1 MKTSTLSRAGLAAS
15 SAGITSAAAI
25 SAAFGQQPATSDQP
39 QSLETVVVTDQRLA
53 IHLLPETLLDTPQ
66 SVNVVPA
73 RVIREQGVNN
83 LQDALKNVPGIT
95 LNAGEGGTHGD
106 LVNLRGFP
114 AGDDY
119 FLDGLRDTGLYSRDT
134 FDYESLEVLK
144 GPASTLF
151 GRGTTGGV
159 INQVSKSP
167 QLYPI
172 TDFALTGGT
181 NAEIRGTADINYLLG
196 DILDDTAA
204 VRLNLMGQRNNI
216 VGRNFARTQKWGMAP
231 SFAYGL
237 GTNTVW
243 TLQFLHEQEN
253 SIPDSGIPFLF
264 GEPAPVSHRATYSL
278 PADDRFKTDVEVV
291 TGKVTH
297 TFDQV
302 FSVSQ
307 QLRYGSYWFD
317 SRQTNPIY
325 GSANCFA
332 DTAAAYYYAGG
343 PLCANLP
350 AAVAAQPT
358 GRFNPLFPAV
368 GTPLSAISVERDRP
382 SSKGTIA
389 TMMSESDLNAEFAT
403 GIIRHHASIGIE
415 ADKESASLTRFA
427 NQNSVIVPTPL
438 LAPDPFEGFP
448 GTQTT
453 VTSRPITKT
462 GTLGLFATD
471 TMDIGAHWSLVGAIR
486 FDHFGARYDQDI
498 GSRPGHFTHTDNIG
512 SPRAALVYKPDA
524 ESSLYFSY
532 GTSFN
537 PSAESLSLAA
547 SNQGLG
553 PERDHTYEVGGKI
566 NVLDGQLGLTAA
578 AFNTVKTNARIS
590 DPLNPG
596 LQTLAGTERING
608 TEFGAQGYLTENW
621 ELIAGYTYLAPR
633 AVGLIAAGVP
643 GPIPNV
649 ARNQANLWT
658 VYDFDWG
665 VHVGGGLNWMGHRE
679 AATDALSD
687 PGRIVTAQ
695 LPSYVTL
702 DAMVSYALNDKLTFQ
717 LNAYNL
723 GNEFYY
729 ATSYD
734 TRPNENHV
742 VPGAGRTFL
751 LTALLSL

>member
-1 MKTSTLSRAGLAAS
+1 MTRTVLSRAGLGIS
-15 SAGITSAAAI
+15 SASLASAATI
-25 SAAFGQQPATSDQP
+25 SAAFGQQVAANDQTR
-39 QSLETVVVTDQRLA
+39 SLETVTVTDQRVS
-53 IHLLPETLLDTPQ
+53 IGLLPEKVLDTPQ
-66 SVNVVPA
+66 SVNVIPA
-73 RVIREQGVNN
+73 QVMKEQGVTN

-151 GRGTTGGV
+151 GRGTTGGA

-167 QLYPI
+167 QLYPVM
-172 TDFALTGGT
+172 DFALTGGT
-181 NAEIRGTADINYLLG
+181 NGEARGTADMNYVLDDLV
-196 DILDDTAA
+196 DDTAA
-204 VRLNLMGQRNNI
+204 ARLNLMGQRNNF
-216 VGRNFARTQKWGMAP
+216 VGRNFARTQKWGAAP

-237 GTNTVW
+237 GTDTVW
-243 TLQFLHEQEN
+243 TLQYLHEQED

-264 GEPAPVSHRATYSL
+264 GTPAPVDHRAAYSL

-291 TGKVTH
+291 TGKVKH
-297 TFDQV
+297 KFDDV
-302 FSVSQ
+302 FSVSEQ
-307 QLRYGSYWFD
+307 VRYGSYWFD

-325 GSANCFA
+325 GGANCF
-332 DTAAAYYYAGG
+332 TNTSSPYYFSGG
-343 PLCANLP
+343 ALCSSLP
-350 AAVAAQPT
+350 AASRKPT
-358 GRFNPLFPAV
+358 TVFNPLFPTA
-368 GTPLSAISVERDRP
+368 GTPLSAIFIERDRP

-389 TMMSESDLNAEFAT
+389 TLMSETDLNADFET
-403 GIIRHHASIGIE
+403 GFIQHHATVGVEVDNE
-415 ADKESASLTRFA
+415 AASLTRFA
-427 NQNSVIVPTPL
+427 NQNTVIPPTPL
-438 LAPDPFEGFP
+438 LAPNPFEAFP

-453 VTSRPITKT
+453 VNSRPVTKT
-462 GTLGLFATD
+462 STLGLFATD
-471 TMDIGAHWSLVGAIR
+471 TVDIGEHWSLVGAIR
-486 FDHFGARYDQDI
+486 FDHFGARFDQTV
-498 GSRPGHFTHTDNIG
+498 GTQSHFTHKDNIG
-512 SPRAALVYKPDA
+512 SPRAAVVYKPD
-524 ESSLYFSY
+524 ENSSVYFSY

-537 PSAESLSLAA
+537 PSAETLTLAA

-566 NVLDGQLGLTAA
+566 NVLDGQLALTAA

-596 LQTLAGTERING
+596 LQSLAGTERMNG
-608 TEFGAQGYLTENW
+608 VEFGAQGHITENW

-633 AVGLIAAGVP
+633 AVGLIAVGVP

-649 ARNQANLWT
+649 ARNQANLWS
-658 VYDFDWG
+658 VYDFDSG
-665 VHVGGGLNWMGHRE
+665 LHIGGGLNWTGSRE
-679 AATDALSD
+679 AGADNLSI
-687 PGRIVTAQ
+687 PGTIITSH
-695 LPSYVTL
+695 LPSYVTV
-702 DAMVSYALNDKLTFQ
+702 DAMVSYQVTDYLTLQ

-734 TRPNENHV
+734 TRPNENHA

-751 LTALLSL
+751 LTAGLSL